1 MYLLS
6 GAGACKNQSLSCN
19 ANPQIKS
26 IPANPKMFT
35 LTPKIYNHVKN
46 VYKSENTLLTS
57 FHTKK

>member
-6 GAGACKNQSLSCN
+6 GAAACKNQSLRCN
-19 ANPQIKS
+19 ANQQIKS

-35 LTPKIYNHVKN
+35 HTLKIYNHVKN
-46 VYKSENTLLTS
+46 VYKSENNLITL